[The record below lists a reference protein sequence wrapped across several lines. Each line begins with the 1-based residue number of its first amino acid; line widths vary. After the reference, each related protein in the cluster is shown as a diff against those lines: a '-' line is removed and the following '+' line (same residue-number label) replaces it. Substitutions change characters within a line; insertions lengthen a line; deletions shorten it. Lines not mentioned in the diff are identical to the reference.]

1 MLKLKL
7 SSKFYNQI
15 AINKTIKDYSS
26 LGDIKFIKQGDYFV
40 IHFNKVKSN
49 IIKII
54 ADEFG
59 NYVLAQM
66 IKNK

>member
-7 SSKFYNQI
+7 NSKFYNQI
-15 AINKTIKDYSS
+15 AINKAIKDYSL
-26 LGDIKFIKQGDYFV
+26 LGDIESKKQGNYFV
-40 IHFNKVKSN
+40 VYFDKIKSDILKV
-49 IIKII
+49 I